1 MIRVFVMLWLA
12 GLLAGCSTMSSW
24 YEGVLGGEDNSAPL
38 APLTK
43 IEKPVSLARVW
54 SDSIGVGH
62 DEQFVNLAPA
72 VDDGRLYIADRKG
85 RVVALDAATGKEFW
99 SVQTGAVLS
108 AGPAVGSGQV
118 LLGSSDAEVI
128 ALDSG
133 DGSLRWKV
141 EVSSEVLS
149 QPRLD
154 LDRVIVQTA
163 DGSIAGLDAEN
174 GEQVWVID
182 RTVPV
187 LTLRGTSSPAVKHG
201 LVIAG
206 FSNGKLA
213 AFSAEKGFIAWEKS
227 IAIPQGRSELERIVD
242 IDGSPVIAGDAAY
255 VATYQGRIA
264 RIDIQD
270 GNTSWERDM
279 SSSAGL
285 GVDYSQV
292 YVTDD
297 NSHVW
302 ALSRSNGASA
312 WKLEALENRGLT
324 APAPF
329 DDYVVV
335 ADTEGYVHLLSR
347 YDGHIAGRIELD
359 SKGINTPPLVVG
371 DMLYVYGN
379 SGKLAAFSIQ
389 ESR

>member
-1 MIRVFVMLWLA
+1 MLWLA

-24 YEGVLGGEDNSAPL
+24 FGGVLGGEDNAAPL
-38 APLTK
+38 APLTR
-43 IEKPVSLARVW
+43 IENPVTLTRVW
-54 SDSIGVGH
+54 SENIGVGR

-85 RVVALDAATGKEFW
+85 RVVALDAATGKKFW
-99 SVQTGAVLS
+99 SVKTGALLS

-154 LDRVIVQTA
+154 LDRVIIQTA
-163 DGSIAGLDAEN
+163 DGSIAGLDAES
-174 GEQVWVID
+174 GEQIWVVD

-187 LTLRGTSSPAVKHG
+187 LTLRGTSTPAVQHG

-206 FSNGKLA
+206 FSNGKLV
-213 AFSAEKGFIAWEKS
+213 AFSAEKGFIVWETS

-242 IDGSPVIAGDAAY
+242 IDGSPVIAGSAAY
-255 VATYQGRIA
+255 VTTYQGRIA
-264 RIDIQD
+264 RVDIQD
-270 GNTSWERDM
+270 GNTTWERDM

-297 NSHVW
+297 KSHVW
-302 ALSRSNGASA
+302 GLSRNSGASA

-324 APAPF
+324 APTPF

-335 ADTEGYVHLLSR
+335 ADAEGFVHLLSR
-347 YDGHIAGRIELD
+347 YDGHIAGRIKLD
-359 SKGINTPPLVVG
+359 SKGIITPPLVVG

-379 SGKLAAFSIQ
+379 TGKLAAFSVQ